1 MKGQVVADFITD
13 HMVKSDHDINFVNL
27 CPWKLYFDG
36 SVCGNGQ
43 GIGIVLFSP
52 NDMIYETSVR
62 LEYPCTNNQ
71 VEYKALLFGL
81 QSLVDMGVRDI
92 DAFGDSRLVVE
103 QVNGEFNCFD
113 GLLNSYL
120 DRCLDIIK
128 SLDTFTICHISRE
141 DNVRANFLAQQA
153 SGYHVNRG
161 VFFVINKPAFVTV
174 GVDSVG
180 GVISTVTMD
189 TINDLTKQGKTG
201 SVQQQGITGSV
212 GDELGDW
219 RSPLIN
225 YLRDPSQS
233 RDRKVRRQ
241 ALKYTLL
248 DDELYRRTIDGL
260 LLKCLGPDQSKVAM
274 GEVHEGICGTH

>member
-1 MKGQVVADFITD
+1 
-13 HMVKSDHDINFVNL
+13 
-27 CPWKLYFDG
+27 
-36 SVCGNGQ
+36 
-43 GIGIVLFSP
+43 
-52 NDMIYETSVR
+52 
-62 LEYPCTNNQ
+62 
-71 VEYKALLFGL
+71 
-81 QSLVDMGVRDI
+81 
-92 DAFGDSRLVVE
+92 
-103 QVNGEFNCFD
+103 
-113 GLLNSYL
+113 
-120 DRCLDIIK
+120 
-128 SLDTFTICHISRE
+128 
-141 DNVRANFLAQQA
+141 
-153 SGYHVNRG
+153 

-189 TINDLTKQGKTG
+189 KINNLTEQGNTG
-201 SVQQQGITGSV
+201 SVQQQGITGLV

-219 RSPLIN
+219 RSPLVN

-241 ALKYTLL
+241 VLKYTLL